1 MCGRCRRR
9 NFRREIS
16 FRRTR
21 LWPNALLFPA
31 ARRLFVFLSASFLRK
46 YSRGDDFQDATLA
59 FKQRTPAACFHRSKN
74 PSILG
79 ADAPGVKSGSHHM
92 AIGHSFAVTDDDVTI
107 AIPDRGK
114 EGSWKRKI
122 SCSYL

>member
-1 MCGRCRRR
+1 
-9 NFRREIS
+9 
-16 FRRTR
+16 
-21 LWPNALLFPA
+21 L
-31 ARRLFVFLSASFLRK
+31 VFLSASFPRE
-46 YSRGDDFQDATLA
+46 YARGDDFQDATLA
-59 FKQRTPAACFHRSKN
+59 FKQRTPATCFHRSKN

-107 AIPDRGK
+107 PIPETRN
-114 EGSWKRKI
+114 EGTWKRKI